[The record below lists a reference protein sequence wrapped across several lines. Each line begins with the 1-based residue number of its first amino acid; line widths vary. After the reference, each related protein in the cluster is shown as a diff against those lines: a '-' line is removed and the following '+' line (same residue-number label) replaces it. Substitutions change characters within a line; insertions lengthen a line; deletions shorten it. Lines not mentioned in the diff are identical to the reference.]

1 MSRPAGWKQHLL
13 RGPRPSF
20 TACRLPPPPVSAPWP
35 AGVCPGTQAEGLAS
49 TTRGSCPH
57 CPTVWPRVSAQRM
70 IAGGQGPGRPKAA
83 PCGHRAGPL
92 HTGAQNGEKPRRG
105 PQPRRLR
112 CHVILCPPDAIFQA
126 PRGEAETRV
135 CACDAAAAGL
145 GWRSGTV
152 RFLHGDIP
160 NHPVSLPSARAHH
173 RGQSTPLR
181 VCWSPSL
188 TTCGRAA
195 GPARRRHAQAVQQA
209 SPRGPRWD
217 TEAHESGGF
226 LQRQNQTRD
235 PRGLRPGHGP
245 HQSPRMRLWPGAL
258 PSSALIVTAPGA
270 DAS

>member
-1 MSRPAGWKQHLL
+1 MGPEPGTARARGCQAGRGRRARGHPGLPRASRGSHPVSRPAGWKQHLL

-92 HTGAQNGEKPRRG
+92 HTGAQNGEKPRHG

-112 CHVILCPPDAIFQA
+112 CHVILCPPDALFQA

-160 NHPVSLPSARAHH
+160 NHPVSLPSARAHR

-188 TTCGRAA
+188 TTCGRA
-195 GPARRRHAQAVQQA
+195 GTP
-209 SPRGPRWD
+209 
-217 TEAHESGGF
+217 
-226 LQRQNQTRD
+226 QTRTGGAAGVASRSTLGH
-235 PRGLRPGHGP
+235 RG
-245 HQSPRMRLWPGAL
+245 S
-258 PSSALIVTAPGA
+258 
-270 DAS
+270 